1 MARDFF
7 DQQQSHLQHDVVR
20 LGSMVDKMVG
30 RAVKALMERNT
41 ELAQQVISADSQAD
55 VLAYATE
62 DEAMT
67 LISLQQPVATDL
79 RRIAAALVIVH
90 ELERIGDYAEGIARL
105 AMKLSA
111 EPAISPPVDVVAMAD
126 QAQRMLHLALRA
138 YIDTDQ
144 ALATQVWAMD
154 DTLDAAYHTAHRTL
168 ITFMI
173 ENPSAIERT
182 THWLHV
188 LHDIE
193 RIGDRVTN
201 ICERIVYIVTGE
213 AAYVHAP
220 ARQAS

>member
-1 MARDFF
+1 
-7 DQQQSHLQHDVVR
+7 
-20 LGSMVDKMVG
+20 
-30 RAVKALMERNT
+30 
-41 ELAQQVISADSQAD
+41 
-55 VLAYATE
+55 
-62 DEAMT
+62 MT